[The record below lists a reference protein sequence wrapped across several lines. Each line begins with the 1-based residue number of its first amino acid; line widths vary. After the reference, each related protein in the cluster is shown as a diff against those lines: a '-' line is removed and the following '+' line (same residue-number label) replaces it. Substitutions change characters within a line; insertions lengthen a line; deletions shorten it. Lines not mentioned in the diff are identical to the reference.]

1 MNLNAL
7 ILFIVS
13 LGGLL
18 AITIFFYGGQM
29 LLHWLETPDPPQALA
44 GLRRQKAPG
53 FIDADSA
60 DMIMAIDRF
69 DDDGGNQ
76 ILNKKRQAEKSAAA
90 AAESAHKHNL
100 HHWVN

>member
-7 ILFIVS
+7 ILFMAL

-29 LLHWLETPDPPQALA
+29 VLHRLETPDPLQALA
-44 GLRRQKAPG
+44 GFQRQTAPG
-53 FIDADSA
+53 FKVADAA

-76 ILNKKRQAEKSAAA
+76 ILNKKRQVEKSV
-90 AAESAHKHNL
+90 ESVRKHHL
-100 HHWVN
+100 HQWAD